1 MRRYAA
7 LSGGGLFALLLL
19 TSTVTL
25 AAPPVSAQVP
35 ETVTGLVYKTNSIET
50 EIVTIDKFGGI
61 TGDDDSYPF
70 EAFVDQ
76 SGWIYYVYDA
86 HDPATVTG
94 MYNDEMRTFQECN
107 DAWCHVVGD
116 DGNLY
121 KVTVPAFD
129 VGVTSPIDRGEFP
142 KIEQTA
148 STYKL
153 PDGSYQM
160 FQHYPYVKY
169 GGEWI
174 PYILEETDD
183 SVFVRFNDGS
193 LSFDKSEC
201 AVTYFNPL
209 EEILIKSETYN
220 VRSATIGT
228 DDWSHLQVNDAVCN
242 VSYYEEE
249 FQIGTPEVLY
259 VNLTKENDEGVY
271 RIEYHI
277 SMGQVKT
284 TAYFENLSLDNSK
297 IAFTQS
303 VSFDDPIITLNDTEY
318 DLSQLRGQNFPR
330 EILEENEDLFIEA
343 RELYF
348 NAGLGFEHLWNVNIS
363 DTVPLDKHQVNLD
376 YANQGETQ
384 IAIGETQEL
393 DPMYHFGNQG
403 WPVKNW
409 AFQTSNGTGS
419 TCFNGSQGSSIA
431 NQNSMIFQGQYNGS
445 YSSTD
450 NSGNPSCIFTIFW
463 YDISKIPDWAEV
475 ENVQFRHYG
484 GCYGCPQYNSA
495 AAEGWAG
502 STKIV
507 SQMHYGHYW
516 GSSSSDRPTWSEAM
530 ELVDSGV
537 QGGSYNAQGGLTG
550 GTHEYHQYAQYTPQS
565 GFCYGQVCTA
575 WETIAVND
583 KGLQD
588 FEQQLRSGND
598 WFSMMWL
605 PNGNCLRTSATNS
618 GSSGEGGAQ
627 CSVSES
633 FPNRLTYASGR
644 ALYTGGATMLGVNYY
659 DNQVPAPNAVGSQPL
674 TVSQTQA
681 GSVDLSWYPPPA
693 QNTNGGNNQLGVTLS
708 PAYIVSDGENFGFT
722 NGIFHDGTCNSGA
735 QAGGYC
741 HEAFIHDN
749 VGGVVTQDSHGV
761 GHNVETGVAG
771 VYGNAWRFNG
781 TTSYVSDIFLNIDP
795 DPTTGWSWFGWVALD
810 SNRPVVNTNVGGSST
825 IWGNPGIGIDVSL
838 DSHHTGRS
846 FNPDVVRAYANGGY
860 SDSAQN
866 KSFPFD
872 DQTYC
877 YTREGTATNTGNNPN
892 NDSNCNSV
900 WHSIA
905 VTKQAGVAST
915 NIYFDGQLVGT
926 HSGNSNVSGNSVQE
940 YYFGATNQF
949 GTPRYTLDGK
959 LDEFA
964 FYSKELTAWEV
975 GQLHAGSHGRVKTH
989 EATHFGG
996 NAMSGQAVYDFP
1008 ASLIAYYDF
1017 EQTGKHTNSGFT
1029 DNAVLTNVAIKTDPI
1044 RQGAT
1049 AYSIYND
1056 TDGGGSGLAQGFYGK
1071 TQPHVDNLYEY
1082 WNFDDGN
1089 IAAAI
1094 DSGHTPIVRNFISGS
1109 DYSNLGGYNAGPTY
1123 SVDYGNKKFGTSS
1136 LKIYDHTSTT
1146 SASSVAVYE
1155 TKDFNFNFDTPF
1167 TVSAWIDA
1175 RTDISNWWGV
1185 LLHKGY
1191 NWAGAQGTWSVGI
1204 NTNGTISCGIDD
1216 AGSNT
1221 SGNSTTVTNSAV
1233 TDLGWTHIACV
1244 WTGMGAYSQGSGSQI
1259 DGVWKIYINGV
1270 HQPVGTGAGTVTEYQ
1285 ATAVGNPYNEGGTGM
1300 LVIGDRGD
1308 GAGRYTGWV
1317 DDLRI
1322 YDTAFSDEDV
1332 ELLYNFSP
1340 DNSEQITI
1348 DKPVGTTVTFL
1359 ASEGGGDDW
1368 YMYGPS
1374 GAGTNCGAPSAWNES
1389 GNNGGYLKL
1398 PGTSVTNSGCIVSF
1412 SDFDVSSIPS
1422 NATITDV
1429 DFEYRINSNVNINN
1443 YMSCSWTPV
1452 HEYSYSQTAAFGTPD
1467 ETVNAMLSNT
1477 PYLIADAGCNTSVGD
1492 VHHVDFGDQ
1501 AVSDLQ
1507 QMVGQSG
1514 NAAMF
1519 TIAAKPASDNDHER
1533 MTDFPFTADD
1543 LNWRMTNNGSG
1554 WSTNNP
1560 GGESVEKTLKNR
1572 ELHVTYTVPTDVLTT
1587 GGTYAFKIATETPFG
1602 NSSQY
1607 YWTDGTV
1614 GSTQGEVRA
1623 LTHEGHD
1630 SGAYSNIVTH
1640 TMIGAPGAPT
1650 NLAAVTGMPI
1660 DSTWTAPASNGGSA
1674 ITDYEMFRDGTSI
1687 GTVGSTATAYSDSAI
1702 VGGNTYTY
1710 EVAAV
1715 NALGTG
1721 PKSNQST
1728 ATAGTAPGAPTGVVA
1743 TAVPNQIN
1751 LVWVTPGDDGGV
1763 AITGYKVYRS
1773 DNLVSPIVTLG
1784 VVNAWNGDTTG
1795 TLGVSYTYNVHA
1807 VNSIGD
1813 SAAGTSNAAVFGDV
1827 PAKVVISLVQALAGL
1842 AVKIDWAEPASNG
1855 YGITTYLV
1863 EYTIDSGSNWNTVG
1877 TTANLTL
1884 NHSSL
1889 TEGTAYQYRVSAT
1902 NALGTGVVSDTSSSV
1917 IAGDV
1922 PDAPSG
1928 HSATAQTGNEI
1939 DLAWTEP
1946 DDHEYSIDEYRIYR
1960 SLTSG
1965 GTYTLLVDG
1974 LTGLTHTDSS
1984 LADGQDYYYK
1994 IQAHN
1999 SLGWSAD
2006 SSIVSATAGD
2016 IPDQV
2021 TGLTSTAVAGSLVD
2035 LAWNAAGDNG
2045 LTISAYTVEVSTD
2058 NTNWSTLA
2066 TLGNVT
2072 SYQATYTASDNG
2084 STKYWRVSA
2093 TNSLGTGA
2101 VSTSTNTI
2109 IGDVPGQI
2117 TGLTATA
2124 QSASEIDLSW
2134 NVPADNGYAITVYKI
2149 EQSLDNSNWTTLTSN
2164 HATTTYSD
2172 TGLTASTDYY
2182 YKVSGNNALG
2192 IGAASSSVQEKT
2204 FGVPND
2210 ITDLALS
2217 VQSTTQINLSW
2228 TAPNLNGYTLV
2239 DYEVFQSEDGTTW
2252 TSITEQ
2258 TGTTLNV
2265 TGLNVN
2271 DVYYFKVTTENTY
2284 GTSGDSNIEN
2294 APTLPLPP
2302 ATVTPTTIS
2311 DTEITITWN
2320 QPVGD
2325 QQSGYKIE
2333 RSTDDTN
2340 YSIIVADTGN
2350 TNTSYADT
2358 GLTPLTTYY
2367 YKVSTIN
2374 ASGTSAAS
2382 SSSFTETY
2390 GAPDAPTNLV
2400 ATSLTQA
2407 HIKLDWVAPGD
2418 NNGAAVS
2425 GYKIERGTDGTNF
2438 SVLVADTATTA
2449 VTYTDTTGTAG
2460 TTYYYRISSIN
2471 TYGTGVPSNVDSALS
2486 TDVPAQVT
2494 GLSATAQPN
2503 FEIDLAWT
2511 APSDGGS
2518 AITGYKIERSLDNTT
2533 WSDLVPT
2540 TGNQNVTYTDIN
2552 LASGQDYYYRVSAI
2566 NLVGAGTASS
2576 VATNQAGDIPDTVTV
2591 LSATAQ
2597 AGSEIVV
2604 TWTAPSDNDY
2614 AITSYTV
2621 ERSTDQTTWTTA
2633 GGGAST
2639 TFTDTGLTDG
2649 TTYYY
2654 RVFSTNALGNSAT
2667 SSVVNDLAGDKPD
2680 QTTGLTGVALNETQ
2694 IKLDWTAPG
2703 DNAYSITGYKIEVSP
2718 DNATWTTVVADT
2730 QTNAVTYTHTGL
2742 TTVTTYYHKVSAI
2755 NALGTGNASSSV
2767 QTTTMGV
2774 PDAITTLSGTAAI
2787 NSINDARSDI
2797 TLTWTAP
2804 TNNGSAISH
2813 YNVQVLSVS
2822 DGVTWLTLANNVTGT
2837 STLHSNALG
2846 DTQFS
2851 YRVFAI
2857 NAIGISNASNTAQVW
2872 SLPTVPLGTA
2882 ATATS
2887 DTTISVSWTELTNG
2901 TTYRIEHSTDNV
2913 TWSSESNPATST
2925 YGDTGLTIDT
2935 LHYYRV
2941 FAINPSGESPSSPAT
2956 SATTFSYPDPP
2967 TNLTATPTPTNL
2979 LEVNLAWN
2987 HPADTGGD
2995 AILNY
3000 IVERSPDGT
3009 SWSSLPSNCPPATD
3023 CDYNYFV
3030 DGVAQSNTYY
3040 YRVIGENSVGMD
3052 VVNGYSNIVTYT
3064 SPTPA
3069 FAPSNLSVEPVGT
3082 NNDAATISWTAPTN
3096 TGTHAITGYKVE
3108 RAINSGS
3115 WTTAIETTNTNTAV
3129 QDSNLIVGNNYQYR
3143 VFTITFAGYST
3154 SPSNMDS
3161 IEMLDITFTINGS
3174 TLGGN
3179 TIAIQPDILFSDG
3192 SHAPTVTEIRLFENS
3207 GFDNNNTNTPETLQQ
3222 NITWGADIMYAYPNE
3237 ESTYFAIATLD
3248 NGAITTWTSNSVT
3261 LTPASPFSGDL
3272 QFTEIRDATSNWGTS
3287 ELNLEIQ
3294 PAGSDVIIKYQEEG
3308 NVGYDTSTGICINNC
3323 PVITGWSNVQ
3333 QAITS
3338 TTANLDPDKTYYIS
3352 VYVQPTFEYPPIV
3365 VDGDPVA
3372 MTCTSSSSPDCQDGN
3387 IPKAYPS
3394 DIAIKSAAS
3403 IYAPPS
3409 LGIDQLGN
3417 LFGMPLV
3424 FVFVVGL
3431 AAVFTGRSAQMGIIF
3446 LAATL
3451 GIMAYLG
3458 YLSFDFG
3465 ATGDNS
3471 NMVTWTLV
3479 IVVAI
3484 LGVFIGKR
3492 WS

>member
-25 AAPPVSAQVP
+25 AAPPAFAQV
-35 ETVTGLVYKTNSIET
+35 ETVTGLELHPDEQYRESTYIKQQDGYTWEVDIET
-50 EIVTIDKFGGI
+50 GELYRLYEQTSVDFADQPDYPNVEPTSTVVQNDDGSFTMTTHNEYISDSAGIYRPYILAQDSEHVQVKLANGKISIDK
-61 TGDDDSYPF
+61 T
-70 EAFVDQ
+70 
-76 SGWIYYVYDA
+76 
-86 HDPATVTG
+86 
-94 MYNDEMRTFQECN
+94 EC
-107 DAWCHVVGD
+107 
-116 DGNLY
+116 
-121 KVTVPAFD
+121 
-129 VGVTSPIDRGEFP
+129 
-142 KIEQTA
+142 A
-148 STYKL
+148 STYF
-153 PDGSYQM
+153 DID
-160 FQHYPYVKY
+160 
-169 GGEWI
+169 ENI
-174 PYILEETDD
+174 IL
-183 SVFVRFNDGS
+183 
-193 LSFDKSEC
+193 
-201 AVTYFNPL
+201 
-209 EEILIKSETYN
+209 KSETYN
-220 VRSATIGT
+220 VRTATIDT
-228 DDWSHLQVNDAVCN
+228 DVWNHLDVNDVACSVTVEETEESIDGFKVTDAV
-242 VSYYEEE
+242 VVTLSK
-249 FQIGTPEVLY
+249 
-259 VNLTKENDEGVY
+259 VNSEGLFDL
-271 RIEYHI
+271 EYKI
-277 SMGQVKT
+277 SPDGVKT
-284 TAYFENLSLDNSK
+284 TAYFTNQSYQNNK
-297 IAFTQS
+297 FAFTQS
-303 VSFDDPIITLNDTEY
+303 VQLDDPVVTLNGDEY
-318 DLSQLRGQNFPR
+318 DLSQMRGANFDRETLEQN
-330 EILEENEDLFIEA
+330 IDLVLQAKALF
-343 RELYF
+343 F
-348 NAGLGFEHLWNVNIS
+348 NAGLGFDQLWNVNIS
-363 DTVPLDKHQVNLD
+363 STVPLDVIQVNLD
-376 YANQGETQ
+376 YGRQGENQ
-384 IAIGETQEL
+384 IAIGETLEL
-393 DPMYHFGNQG
+393 DPTFKWVPSWSKNKMDPEWGMGIGTSTSFAACGQG
-403 WPVKNW
+403 
-409 AFQTSNGTGS
+409 NGTVVTYGVNYLAPF
-419 TCFNGSQGSSIA
+419 TWNGCRA
-431 NQNSMIFQGQYNGS
+431 TVFH
-445 YSSTD
+445 
-450 NSGNPSCIFTIFW
+450 
-463 YDISKIPDWAEV
+463 YDISAIPD
-475 ENVQFRHYG
+475 
-484 GCYGCPQYNSA
+484 
-495 AAEGWAG
+495 
-502 STKIV
+502 
-507 SQMHYGHYW
+507 
-516 GSSSSDRPTWSEAM
+516 
-530 ELVDSGV
+530 
-537 QGGSYNAQGGLTG
+537 
-550 GTHEYHQYAQYTPQS
+550 
-565 GFCYGQVCTA
+565 
-575 WETIAVND
+575 
-583 KGLQD
+583 
-588 FEQQLRSGND
+588 
-598 WFSMMWL
+598 
-605 PNGNCLRTSATNS
+605 
-618 GSSGEGGAQ
+618 
-627 CSVSES
+627 
-633 FPNRLTYASGR
+633 
-644 ALYTGGATMLGVNYY
+644 
-659 DNQVPAPNAVGSQPL
+659 
-674 TVSQTQA
+674 
-681 GSVDLSWYPPPA
+681 
-693 QNTNGGNNQLGVTLS
+693 
-708 PAYIVSDGENFGFT
+708 
-722 NGIFHDGTCNSGA
+722 
-735 QAGGYC
+735 
-741 HEAFIHDN
+741 
-749 VGGVVTQDSHGV
+749 
-761 GHNVETGVAG
+761 
-771 VYGNAWRFNG
+771 
-781 TTSYVSDIFLNIDP
+781 
-795 DPTTGWSWFGWVALD
+795 
-810 SNRPVVNTNVGGSST
+810 
-825 IWGNPGIGIDVSL
+825 
-838 DSHHTGRS
+838 
-846 FNPDVVRAYANGGY
+846 
-860 SDSAQN
+860 
-866 KSFPFD
+866 
-872 DQTYC
+872 
-877 YTREGTATNTGNNPN
+877 
-892 NDSNCNSV
+892 
-900 WHSIA
+900 
-905 VTKQAGVAST
+905 
-915 NIYFDGQLVGT
+915 
-926 HSGNSNVSGNSVQE
+926 
-940 YYFGATNQF
+940 
-949 GTPRYTLDGK
+949 
-959 LDEFA
+959 
-964 FYSKELTAWEV
+964 
-975 GQLHAGSHGRVKTH
+975 
-989 EATHFGG
+989 
-996 NAMSGQAVYDFP
+996 
-1008 ASLIAYYDF
+1008 
-1017 EQTGKHTNSGFT
+1017 
-1029 DNAVLTNVAIKTDPI
+1029 
-1044 RQGAT
+1044 
-1049 AYSIYND
+1049 
-1056 TDGGGSGLAQGFYGK
+1056 
-1071 TQPHVDNLYEY
+1071 
-1082 WNFDDGN
+1082 
-1089 IAAAI
+1089 
-1094 DSGHTPIVRNFISGS
+1094 
-1109 DYSNLGGYNAGPTY
+1109 
-1123 SVDYGNKKFGTSS
+1123 
-1136 LKIYDHTSTT
+1136 
-1146 SASSVAVYE
+1146 
-1155 TKDFNFNFDTPF
+1155 
-1167 TVSAWIDA
+1167 
-1175 RTDISNWWGV
+1175 
-1185 LLHKGY
+1185 
-1191 NWAGAQGTWSVGI
+1191 
-1204 NTNGTISCGIDD
+1204 
-1216 AGSNT
+1216 
-1221 SGNSTTVTNSAV
+1221 
-1233 TDLGWTHIACV
+1233 
-1244 WTGMGAYSQGSGSQI
+1244 
-1259 DGVWKIYINGV
+1259 
-1270 HQPVGTGAGTVTEYQ
+1270 
-1285 ATAVGNPYNEGGTGM
+1285 
-1300 LVIGDRGD
+1300 
-1308 GAGRYTGWV
+1308 
-1317 DDLRI
+1317 
-1322 YDTAFSDEDV
+1322 
-1332 ELLYNFSP
+1332 
-1340 DNSEQITI
+1340 
-1348 DKPVGTTVTFL
+1348 
-1359 ASEGGGDDW
+1359 
-1368 YMYGPS
+1368 
-1374 GAGTNCGAPSAWNES
+1374 
-1389 GNNGGYLKL
+1389 
-1398 PGTSVTNSGCIVSF
+1398 
-1412 SDFDVSSIPS
+1412 

-1429 DFEYRINSNVNINN
+1429 DVVYGISLGAGTAGTQHPDCNWNSIEAQSVGLNRHGESNHYSVDWWDDINNLTTHPNRTGVTYVANDANCSTPPSPSGGGHQHAHVMDLGATAVSHVQDQLKASTSVNGVADWFSLGYPFNTVSGPTGVGVTSLSTYNYGLSVTYTTTPDPVGNLAVTQTSSTQADLTWDAGASNTENWIIGNKSVTYANDIDAPNTWMGWDNGSTPTTPSLSTSCGVLGQGLCLNGVSDNIGDPLISSGSGANNGGVSYTEATISAWIKPTASSASPGNPFMSSGVGHYWIQNGQWSAYYPAQSMNWGSQYSGPNIYQQDEWTHLVVTIDDNATNSDGTLGTQKMYIDGQWVQFCGYPGCTLGPGTTTDSFGKTASASLSSVLFGGHNHLNQSAKYAFEGAIDEYTSWNKVLDYAEIVALHHGTPQDAIDANGATSGVTKDNLLNYLDFEENSFPIKNKAHQSDPGTQTYTIKRDGTQIATGITTESYNDTTVTAPNTYQYEVLSVTSGGTSSPSQDEISPGDAASWIGSTSGDCTANGGVWSSGSCYYQGNLTTDTVTIVDDNSNS
-1443 YMSCSWTPV
+1443 SCDNTGAT
-1452 HEYSYSQTAAFGTPD
+1452 YSQYSPDGKYEWVGVDAGGDCYRTFFEFPLDTIPDSATITDVSLSLNFAWYSGTPKACD
-1467 ETVNAMLSNT
+1467 FTKLSTQPTTDTLANVFNA
-1477 PYLIADAGCNTSVGD
+1477 IGTSTEYTTDQRCEVDVLPTASKTFEEVGL
-1492 VHHVDFGDQ
+1492 GST
-1501 AVSDLQ
+1501 AISDLQ
-1507 QMVGQSG
+1507 SQLANDWFAVGVKYDDESFDGSDHMSRFNDNWASSSPKPTLMVQ
-1514 NAAMF
+1514 
-1519 TIAAKPASDNDHER
+1519 
-1533 MTDFPFTADD
+1533 
-1543 LNWRMTNNGSG
+1543 
-1554 WSTNNP
+1554 
-1560 GGESVEKTLKNR
+1560 
-1572 ELHVTYTVPTDVLTT
+1572 YT
-1587 GGTYAFKIATETPFG
+1587 GGTSASVDMINTP
-1602 NSSQY
+1602 
-1607 YWTDGTV
+1607 D
-1614 GSTQGEVRA
+1614 
-1623 LTHEGHD
+1623 
-1630 SGAYSNIVTH
+1630 
-1640 TMIGAPGAPT
+1640 APT
-1650 NLAAVTGMPI
+1650 NLVAVTGSPI
-1660 DSTWTAPASNGGSA
+1660 DMTWTAPANNGGAA
-1674 ITDYEMFRDGTSI
+1674 ITDYQIYRDGSALA
-1687 GTVGSTATAYSDSAI
+1687 TVGSTATNYTDSAI
-1702 VGGNTYTY
+1702 VGGTSYTY
-1710 EVAAV
+1710 EVAAI
-1715 NALGTG
+1715 NSMGAGA
-1721 PKSNQST
+1721 KSNQST
-1728 ATAGTAPGAPTGVVA
+1728 AIAGTEPGAPTGVVA

-1773 DNLVSPIVTLG
+1773 DNLVSPIATLG

-1813 SAAGTSNAAVFGDV
+1813 SAAGTSNAVVFGDV

-1842 AVKIDWAEPASNG
+1842 AIKIDWAEPASNG

-1863 EYTIDSGSNWNTVG
+1863 EYTTDSGSNWNTVG

-1889 TEGTAYQYRVSAT
+1889 TEATLYEYRVSAT

-2045 LTISAYTVEVSTD
+2045 LTISAYTVEESADNST
-2058 NTNWSTLA
+2058 WSTLA

-2101 VSTSTNTI
+2101 VSTNTNTI

-2192 IGAASSSVQEKT
+2192 IGTASSSVQEKT

-2787 NSINDARSDI
+2787 NSINDARTDI